1 MDSVG
6 IVAEYNPFHNGH
18 QYQLQMAKKITDS
31 DIVIAIMS
39 GNFLQ
44 RGEPALV
51 SKWARTKMALQLG
64 VDLVIELPYAFTIQK
79 AEIFAFGAVFI
90 LNAMKCKKICFGSE
104 SGDITTFY
112 QTYDFIENHKDD
124 YEDFIRS
131 FIKTGMSYPKALSE
145 AFKKLNPKHDT
156 IDLSKPN
163 NILGFYYISAAS
175 VINPSIKLYTV
186 KRKNA
191 NYHDTFFNQSNIAS
205 ATSIRMAIQQNK
217 SLEAIN
223 AFIPSQTFQE
233 LHNYKKE
240 FSQYHTWEHYWP
252 FLQYKLLSMNDKEL
266 EAIYEV
272 EEGLE
277 NRLLKAARTSENFTT
292 FMQQIKTKR
301 YTWTRLQRVCV
312 HILNNTQKQ
321 TIQMIRQTPEYIRLL
336 GMTNNGREYLR
347 KIKKDLP
354 ITLISK
360 ISSQDNDMLSLD
372 IKATD
377 IYAHALKE
385 PFRSKLRALEFEQPP
400 IIYP

>member
-18 QYQLQMAKKITDS
+18 QYQLQMAKKNTDS
-31 DIVIAIMS
+31 NIVIAIMS

-79 AEIFAFGAVFI
+79 AENFAFGAVFI

-112 QTYDFIENHKDD
+112 ETYDFIENHKDD
-124 YEDFIRS
+124 YEKYIRS
-131 FIKTGMSYPKALSE
+131 FIHTGMSYPKALSE
-145 AFKKLNPKHDT
+145 AFKKLNPKIDT

-163 NILGFYYISAAS
+163 NILGYYYLSAAS
-175 VINPSIKLYTV
+175 VINPAIKLYTI

-191 NYHDTFFNQSNIAS
+191 NYHDAFFNQSDIAS
-205 ATSIRMAIQQNK
+205 ATSIRKAIQQNN
-217 SLEAIN
+217 SLEAIK

-233 LHNYKKE
+233 LRNYKKE
-240 FSQYHTWEHYWP
+240 FNQFHTWENYWP
-252 FLQYKLLSMNDKEL
+252 FLQYKLLTMNKNEV

-277 NRLLKAARTSENFTT
+277 NRLLKAARTSENFTA
-292 FMQQIKTKR
+292 FMKKIKTKR

-312 HILNNTQKQ
+312 HILTNTQKQ
-321 TIQMIRQTPEYIRLL
+321 TIKMIGQTPEYLRLL
-336 GMTNNGREYLR
+336 GMTNNGRDYLR

-360 ISSQDNDMLSLD
+360 ISSHDNVMLSLD

-385 PFRSKLRALEFEQPP
+385 PYRSKLRSLEFEQPP